1 MSAAPTDSS
10 QDLRAGAGG
19 DNRLVYLKG
28 RWIDNWD
35 PENEEQWER
44 EGSKI
49 ARTNLGF
56 SIYAEFLGFVVW
68 QLWSIVVVQLQVKP
82 DGSPGPFG
90 FAFTSSEAFW
100 LISLP
105 SLVGATL
112 RFPYTFMVAKI
123 GGRNWT
129 IISAALLLI
138 PTTALSLAISNNP
151 VDGQGGT
158 SYHTMLLVAAL
169 GGFGGGNFA
178 SSMANITFFFPQR
191 TKGWALGLNAAGGNI
206 GAAIAQFTVPI
217 LVSVTALVMVTADGE
232 KKVTPNLPIAGWFW
246 IPLIVMAM
254 GGAIWGMHNLTSAK
268 TDFGGYKAALKDP
281 HLWWLSLLYIGTFG
295 SFIGL
300 AGAFPKLLADTFT
313 SYSTLKIPIAGT
325 IATVGLAF
333 MGPLVGSLIR
343 PLGGR
348 LADKFGGAYITVI
361 AFGSMILAAFCAIQ
375 VLSAARE
382 ARLND
387 ARTAADTS
395 QYTGIPIEDV
405 ATTEAPPTYFWLF
418 LLCFLGLFVATGI
431 GNGSMYKMIPTVFAH
446 RAGVADA
453 QRQSAGI
460 STERKTSAA
469 LGIVS
474 AFGAYGGFLV
484 PQLFNRTLE
493 MNADNAT
500 VVGTVQD
507 SVASVSTKVVDGY
520 QLGLWWLL
528 GAYVVFL
535 IILVALYVV
544 PYIGRGTR
552 V

>member
-1 MSAAPTDSS
+1 MPATSRETASNA
-10 QDLRAGAGG
+10 
-19 DNRLVYLKG
+19 LVFRKG
-28 RWIDNWD
+28 RWIDGWD
-35 PENEEQWER
+35 PEDTEQWER

-68 QLWSIVVVQLQVKP
+68 QLWSIVVVWLQAKP
-82 DGSPGPFG
+82 DGSPGIYG

-129 IISAALLLI
+129 IVSAALLLI
-138 PTTALSLAISNNP
+138 PTIAMSVAISNHP
-151 VDGQGGT
+151 VDGEGGT
-158 SYHTMLLVAAL
+158 PYSVMLLVAAL

-191 TKGWALGLNAAGGNI
+191 MKGWALGLNAAGGNI

-217 LVSVTALVMVTADGE
+217 LVSITAVVMVTADGNT
-232 KKVTPNLPIAGWFW
+232 KRIFNLPIAGWFW
-246 IPLIVMAM
+246 IPLICLAI
-254 GGAIWGMHNLTSAK
+254 GGALWGMHNLTSAK
-268 TDFGGYKAALKDP
+268 TDFSGYKAALKDP
-281 HLWWLSLLYIGTFG
+281 HLWWLSFLYIGTFG

-300 AGAFPKLLADTFT
+300 AGAFPKLANDLFT
-313 SYSTLKIPIAGT
+313 AQSTIKFGGGAVV
-325 IATVGLAF
+325 VGLAF
-333 MGPLVGSLIR
+333 LGPLVGSLIR
-343 PLGGR
+343 PFGGK
-348 LADKFGGAYITVI
+348 LADKYGGAYITVI
-361 AFGSMILAAFCAIQ
+361 AFSLMIIAAFAAIK
-375 VLSAARE
+375 VLDASRSARLNAARE
-382 ARLND
+382 AALHSNL
-387 ARTAADTS
+387 TGDT
-395 QYTGIPIEDV
+395 IEDI
-405 ATTEAPPTYFWLF
+405 AAIQAPPTYFWLF
-418 LLCFLGLFVATGI
+418 LLCFLTLFVATGT
-431 GNGSMYKMIPTVFAH
+431 GNGSMYKMIPTVFSH
-446 RAGVADA
+446 RAGSVDA
-453 QRQSAGI
+453 QNQSAGI

-484 PQLFNRTLE
+484 PQLFNRTQE
-493 MNADNAT
+493 MNKANVT
-500 VVGTVQD
+500 TLESYTGPIGEI
-507 SVASVSTKVVDGY
+507 STKVVDGY

-535 IILVALYVV
+535 LVLIALYVA
-544 PYIGRGTR
+544 PYITRGQR

>member
-1 MSAAPTDSS
+1 
-10 QDLRAGAGG
+10 
-19 DNRLVYLKG
+19 
-28 RWIDNWD
+28 
-35 PENEEQWER
+35 ER
-44 EGSKI
+44 EGSAI

-68 QLWSIVVVQLQVKP
+68 QLWSIVVVQLQMTP
-82 DGSPGPFG
+82 DGNPGPYG
-90 FAFTSSEAFW
+90 FAFTSSQVFW

-112 RFPYTFMVAKI
+112 RFPYTFMVAKM

-129 IISAALLLI
+129 IVSASLLLI
-138 PTTALSLAISNNP
+138 PTTALAMAISNHP

-158 SYHTMLLVAAL
+158 SYSTMLVVAAL

-217 LVSVTALVMVTADGE
+217 LVSITALVMVTDTGDE
-232 KKVTPNLPIAGWFW
+232 KRIPNLPIAGWFW
-246 IPLIVMAM
+246 IPLIVMSI

-313 SYSTLKIPIAGT
+313 SFSVLKIPIAGT
-325 IATVGLAF
+325 VATVGLAF

-343 PLGGR
+343 PMGGK

-361 AFGSMILAAFCAIQ
+361 AFSAMILAAYCAIQ
-375 VLSAARE
+375 VLSASRAARLEAARE
-382 ARLND
+382 AAVM
-387 ARTAADTS
+387 AR
-395 QYTGIPIEDV
+395 YTGTPIEEIV
-405 ATTEAPPTYFWLF
+405 KTEAPATYFWLF

-446 RAGVADA
+446 RAGAADA
-453 QRQSAGI
+453 QNQSAGI

-493 MNADNAT
+493 NNAGNVAT
-500 VVGTVQD
+500 LPPIRGEIVEM
-507 SVASVSTKVVDGY
+507 STKVVDGY
-520 QLGLWWLL
+520 QQGLWWLL

-535 IILVALYVV
+535 FILVVLYVV
-544 PYIGRGTR
+544 PYVAKGTR